1 MCLSWEDPII
11 KLQNYNS
18 GLPGSGKARYN
29 TNMDVPLKRRGLMF
43 VLSSPSGA
51 GKTTIT
57 RALLKNN
64 PDLVIS
70 ISATTRQRRP
80 GEVDGQDYYFVDI
93 AQFNAMVEGGEMLEH
108 AKVFN
113 NYYGTP
119 RQPVEEAL
127 ARGQDVIFD
136 IDWQGTQQLR
146 EIARDDLVT
155 VFLLPPNAKELER
168 RLRARAQ
175 DNEETIRHRMD
186 KASDEMT
193 HYSEYDYV
201 MINNNVELAI
211 QQAQLIL
218 DAERLKRH
226 RTVGISDFV
235 RGLKEGL

>member
-1 MCLSWEDPII
+1 
-11 KLQNYNS
+11 
-18 GLPGSGKARYN
+18 
-29 TNMDVPLKRRGLMF
+29 MDVPLKRRGLMF

>member
-1 MCLSWEDPII
+1 MDTP
-11 KLQNYNS
+11 LQ
-18 GLPGSGKARYN
+18 
-29 TNMDVPLKRRGLMF
+29 RRGLMF

-57 RALLKNN
+57 RALLQSN
-64 PDLVIS
+64 PGLEIS
-70 ISATTRQRRP
+70 ISATTRQKRP
-80 GEVDGQDYYFVDI
+80 GEIDGQDYYFVDI
-93 AQFNAMVEGGEMLEH
+93 PSFNAMVENGEMLEH
-108 AKVFN
+108 AKVFG

-155 VFLLPPNAKELER
+155 LFLLPPSAKELER
-168 RLRARAQ
+168 RLRSRAQ
-175 DNEETIRHRMD
+175 DTEETIRHRMD
-186 KASDEMT
+186 KAADEMT

-201 MINNNVELAI
+201 LINNSVDVSI
-211 QQAQLIL
+211 RQAQLIL

>member
-1 MCLSWEDPII
+1 MDTP
-11 KLQNYNS
+11 LQ
-18 GLPGSGKARYN
+18 
-29 TNMDVPLKRRGLMF
+29 RRGLMF

-57 RALLKNN
+57 RALLHNN
-64 PDLVIS
+64 DNLELS

-80 GEVDGQDYYFVDI
+80 GEVDGQHYYFVDI
-93 AQFNAMVEGGEMLEH
+93 PSFNAMIENGEMLEH
-108 AKVFN
+108 AKVFG

-119 RQPVEEAL
+119 RLPVEEAL
-127 ARGQDVIFD
+127 ARGHDIIFD

-155 VFLLPPNAKELER
+155 VFILPPNAKELER

-175 DNEETIRHRMD
+175 DPEETIRHRME

-201 MINNNVELAI
+201 LINNNVDMAI
-211 QQAQLIL
+211 QQAQHIL
-218 DAERLKRH
+218 DSERLKRH
-226 RTVGISDFV
+226 RLAGLSDFV
-235 RGLKEGL
+235 RGLKDGL

>member
-1 MCLSWEDPII
+1 MDYP
-11 KLQNYNS
+11 LQ
-18 GLPGSGKARYN
+18 
-29 TNMDVPLKRRGLMF
+29 RRGLMF

-57 RALLKNN
+57 RALLSSNQ
-64 PDLVIS
+64 DLEIS
-70 ISATTRQRRP
+70 ISATTRPRRP
-80 GEVDGQDYYFVDI
+80 GEIDGQDYYFVGI
-93 AQFNAMVEGGEMLEH
+93 SEFNQMIDNGEMLEH
-108 AKVFN
+108 AKVFD

-119 RQPVEEAL
+119 RLPVEEAL
-127 ARGQDVIFD
+127 ARGHDVIFD

-155 VFLLPPNAKELER
+155 VFILPPNAKELER
-168 RLRARAQ
+168 RLRSRAQ
-175 DNEETIRHRMD
+175 DAEETIRHRMS

-201 MINNNVELAI
+201 LINNNVDIAI
-211 QQAQLIL
+211 RQAQLIL

-226 RTVGISDFV
+226 RMAGLSDFV

>member
-1 MCLSWEDPII
+1 MDTP
-11 KLQNYNS
+11 LQ
-18 GLPGSGKARYN
+18 
-29 TNMDVPLKRRGLMF
+29 RRGLMF

-57 RALLKNN
+57 RALLNSN
-64 PDLVIS
+64 EDLEIS

-80 GEVDGQDYYFVDI
+80 GEIDGQHYYFVDI
-93 AQFNAMVEGGEMLEH
+93 PSFNAMVENGEMLEH
-108 AKVFN
+108 AKVFG

-127 ARGQDVIFD
+127 ARGNDIIFD

-155 VFLLPPNAKELER
+155 VFILPPNAKELER
-168 RLRARAQ
+168 RLRNRAQ
-175 DNEETIRHRMD
+175 DPEETIRHRME

-201 MINNNVELAI
+201 LINNNVETAI
-211 QQAQLIL
+211 KQAQHIL
-218 DAERLKRH
+218 DSERLKRH
-226 RTVGISDFV
+226 RLVGLSDFV

>member
-1 MCLSWEDPII
+1 MDQA
-11 KLQNYNS
+11 LQ
-18 GLPGSGKARYN
+18 
-29 TNMDVPLKRRGLMF
+29 RRGLMF

-57 RALLKNN
+57 RALLANN
-64 PDLVIS
+64 FDLDIS

-80 GEVDGQDYYFVDI
+80 GEIDGQDYYFVDI
-93 AQFNAMVEGGEMLEH
+93 AEFDAMVENGEMLEH
-108 AKVFN
+108 AKVFG

-119 RQPVEEAL
+119 RLPVEQSL
-127 ARGQDVIFD
+127 SNGKDVIFD

-155 VFLLPPNAKELER
+155 VFILPPNAKELER

-175 DNEETIRHRMD
+175 DPEETIRHRME

-201 MINNNVELAI
+201 LINNNVETAI
-211 QQAQLIL
+211 KQAQSIL
-218 DAERLKRH
+218 DSERLKRQ
-226 RTVGISDFV
+226 RIVGLADFV
-235 RGLKEGL
+235 RGLKDGL

>member
-1 MCLSWEDPII
+1 MDTP
-11 KLQNYNS
+11 LQ
-18 GLPGSGKARYN
+18 
-29 TNMDVPLKRRGLMF
+29 RRGLMF

-64 PDLVIS
+64 QDLEIS

-93 AQFNAMVEGGEMLEH
+93 PEFNAMVGNGEMLEH

-119 RQPVEEAL
+119 RLPVEEAL
-127 ARGQDVIFD
+127 SRGNDVIFD

-155 VFLLPPNAKELER
+155 VFILPPNAKELER

-175 DNEETIRHRMD
+175 DPEETIRHRMD

-201 MINNNVELAI
+201 LINNNVEMAI
-211 QQAQLIL
+211 QQAQHIL
-218 DAERLKRH
+218 DSERLKRH
-226 RTVGISDFV
+226 RLVGLSEFV
-235 RGLKEGL
+235 RGLKDGL